1 MATERIEDLS
11 SKILLRRKKIVLVLT
26 VIFIVLMAVN
36 LVFIGRSLTDEGRA
50 FQFSYLLPFFLF
62 LGIILPMNF
71 GVKKINEELAKRKDN
86 QVTKKTPTG

>member
-11 SKILLRRKKIVLVLT
+11 TKILLRRKRIVLVLT

-50 FQFSYLLPFFLF
+50 FQFSYLLPFFIF
-62 LGIILPMNF
+62 LGIILPMNM
-71 GVKKINEELAKRKDN
+71 GVKKINEELAKRNDI
-86 QVTKKTPTG
+86 